1 MDSEYFRYLM
11 NKKRVSTVEL
21 AKQLGVSRSQMNY
34 KIKNGVFGIED
45 IKIISKLFDMKFEQ
59 IFG

>member
-11 NKKRVSTVEL
+11 NKRKISTVEM
-21 AKQLGVSRSQMNY
+21 AKHLGVSRSQMNY

-45 IKIISKLFDMKFEQ
+45 IKTITKLFEMDFKQ